1 MNLPTQEFD
10 KFLEAFIDDE
20 VLRLIAILNA
30 DYDEDGTEPA
40 LALQAEMPPISQE
53 KLDAYTELLRLL
65 SKYTGR
71 YLDSIAGKYATEES
85 DFNTLYYAL
94 LDYVK
99 ALIK

>member
-20 VLRLIAILNA
+20 VLKLIAILNA
-30 DYDEDGTEPA
+30 DYDADSTEPA
-40 LALQAEMPPISQE
+40 LALQEETPPISQE

-65 SKYTGR
+65 SKYTAR
-71 YLDSIAGKYATEES
+71 YLDSIAGKYETEEA
-85 DFNTLYYAL
+85 DYNKLYYAL
-94 LDYVK
+94 LDYTK

>member
-1 MNLPTQEFD
+1 MNLPMQEFD

-40 LALQAEMPPISQE
+40 LALQTEIPLISQE
-53 KLDAYTELLRLL
+53 KLNAYTELLRLL
-65 SKYTGR
+65 SKYTAR
-71 YLDSIAGKYATEES
+71 YLDSIVGKYETEES
-85 DFNTLYYAL
+85 DFNKLYYAL

>member
-20 VLRLIAILNA
+20 ILRLIAILNA
-30 DYDEDGTEPA
+30 EFDADSTQPA
-40 LALQAEMPPISQE
+40 LGLQEEPSLISQE

-65 SKYTGR
+65 SKYTAR
-71 YLDSIAGKYATEES
+71 YLDSIAGKYETEES
-85 DFNTLYYAL
+85 DYNTLYYAL